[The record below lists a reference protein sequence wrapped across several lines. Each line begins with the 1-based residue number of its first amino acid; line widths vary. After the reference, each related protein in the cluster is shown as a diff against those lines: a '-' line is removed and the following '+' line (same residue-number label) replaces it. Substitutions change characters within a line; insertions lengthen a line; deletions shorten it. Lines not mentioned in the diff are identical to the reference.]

1 MDWDD
6 LRFFLAVAQAG
17 SLSGAAQQLN
27 VNTTTVLRR
36 VGSLEDDL
44 GARLFERERTG
55 YRLTP
60 AGDRLVEALEPGAQ
74 PGDAPAPETWE
85 PIDGTYGQRL
95 VRTRLGRHTYIDYGQ
110 RL

>member
-1 MDWDD
+1 MSIVLMMAGGRVPRGELSEWPAG
-6 LRFFLAVAQAG
+6 LADIAP
-17 SLSGAAQQLN
+17 
-27 VNTTTVLRR
+27 TVLALLGIGGGEMLDGR
-36 VGSLEDDL
+36 V
-44 GARLFERERTG
+44 
-55 YRLTP
+55 
-60 AGDRLVEALEPGAQ
+60 LVEALEPGAQ

>member
-1 MDWDD
+1 MLD
-6 LRFFLAVAQAG
+6 G
-17 SLSGAAQQLN
+17 
-27 VNTTTVLRR
+27 R
-36 VGSLEDDL
+36 V
-44 GARLFERERTG
+44 
-55 YRLTP
+55 
-60 AGDRLVEALEPGAQ
+60 LVEALEPGAQ